1 MPQAAGGSAKL
12 SGRQTRREVTVS
24 AELVATVVG
33 DLAIEET
40 GNPAGS
46 WVLLWPSLW
55 STRQVFGEQVAA
67 LGATYRLLLLDPP
80 GHGDSGRPPK
90 RFSLE
95 DLARATFQVLD
106 HFDVDRT
113 AIVGGAWG
121 GMVGVQ
127 MAALEPTRISSLVTI
142 NSPLDAW
149 RGFQRLE
156 MWSLLP
162 LIKVGGPPA
171 AAPFLIGSMLSKTTR
186 KTRPDLVRPMRR
198 DIRACDRT
206 SLFRAARAAMIDR
219 PSLLPL
225 LPTLSLP
232 VLVITGSEDF
242 VPVERARAEA
252 DMIPGSQFAVIDDVA
267 HLSAYEAPERV
278 NALLIP
284 FLAANA

>member
-1 MPQAAGGSAKL
+1 
-12 SGRQTRREVTVS
+12 V
-24 AELVATVVG
+24 
-33 DLAIEET
+33 
-40 GNPAGS
+40 
-46 WVLLWPSLW
+46 
-55 STRQVFGEQVAA
+55 
-67 LGATYRLLLLDPP
+67 YRLVLVDPP
-80 GHGDSGRPPK
+80 GHGDSGRPPE

-95 DLARATFQVLD
+95 DLARATFEVLD
-106 HFDVDRT
+106 HVGVDRI

-127 MAALEPTRISSLVTI
+127 MAAMDPARVSSLVTI

-162 LIKVGGPPA
+162 LIKVGGPSA
-171 AAPFLIGSMLSKTTR
+171 AAPFLIGTMLSKTTR
-186 KTRPDLVRPMRR
+186 RTRPDLVAAVRE

-206 SLFRAARAAMIDR
+206 NLFRAARAAMIDR

-232 VLVITGSEDF
+232 VMVITGSDDF

-252 DMIPGSQFAVIDDVA
+252 ELIRGSRFEVIDDAA
-267 HLSAYEAPERV
+267 HLSAYEAPDEV
-278 NALLIP
+278 NALLLP